1 LHFDSASKLT
11 KHSTGRYA
19 AAIGPEA
26 ANNDLISFDFNLPR
40 ARNYDLQLVY
50 YGISFAVFRCVIAKD
65 LVELL

>member
-26 ANNDLISFDFNLPR
+26 ANNDLLIPTTLSSRVF
-40 ARNYDLQLVY
+40 VY
-50 YGISFAVFRCVIAKD
+50 YGISFAFFRCVIAKD
-65 LVELL
+65 LVELLYVIH